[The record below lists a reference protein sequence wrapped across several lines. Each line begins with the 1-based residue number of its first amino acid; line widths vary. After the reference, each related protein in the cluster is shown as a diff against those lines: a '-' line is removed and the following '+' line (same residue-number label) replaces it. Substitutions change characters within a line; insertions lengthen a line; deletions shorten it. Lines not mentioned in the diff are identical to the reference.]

1 MNISTTDHK
10 ILSMHSFLFR
20 QNNGYGYG
28 SKFCNLNFK
37 REYVTYIVN
46 IHSEGRSENIIYCS
60 INSLVTYS
68 YPITINNIKLSTH
81 VIITFS
87 NS

>member
-10 ILSMHSFLFR
+10 ILPMHSFLFR

-28 SKFCNLNFK
+28 STFRNLNFK
-37 REYVTYIVN
+37 REYITYIVN
-46 IHSEGRSENIIYCS
+46 IPSEGRSENIIYCS

-81 VIITFS
+81 VITTFTDS
-87 NS
+87 